1 MSTTE
6 ETLARLEK
14 KLDALLAHLGA
25 NGARPAGK
33 ASASGAVAD
42 DADLDGKYGNPE
54 IRKPPPRWAGEDYTG
69 RRFSE
74 TEPAFLDTLAGFLDW
89 KAGKAEEENKVSA
102 SGNPVAPLIR
112 KDAARARGWAA
123 RLRAGTPAVA
133 AAPRPQRE
141 PPSYGPAGSVH
152 QQGDAFESGDD
163 LPF

>member
-1 MSTTE
+1 MSY
-6 ETLARLEK
+6 ETMARIEK
-14 KLDALLAHLGA
+14 KLDMLLAHLGA

-33 ASASGAVAD
+33 AGASGVVAD
-42 DADLDGKYGNPE
+42 DADLDSKWGDPE
-54 IRKPPPRWAGEDYTG
+54 IKRSPPRWSGPNYDG

-74 TEPAFLDTLAGFLDW
+74 ADPAFLDAMAGFLDW

-123 RLRAGTPAVA
+123 RLRAGTPA
-133 AAPRPQRE
+133 AAPREAPQRQVPE
-141 PPSYGPAGSVH
+141 WKGTPA
-152 QQGDAFESGDD
+152 QGDAFEGDSD